1 MGKLWRKCMREG
13 RTAKSM
19 EYTWG
24 NCMREWRIAKSME
37 YAWGN
42 CGYNE

>member
-1 MGKLWRKCMREG
+1 MREG